1 MNYIAIVK
9 IGEKEANIN
18 THDTLIKGLK
28 LGDENSFA
36 QIYHEFARPLFKFI
50 HQNISN
56 RDDCEE
62 IIQDLFTSLW
72 QRRESLEI
80 KSLSQYLFGAAR
92 FQIIKYIRASK
103 VRTRYEEHYRL
114 FEAVYQEEQPDPER
128 LVANLET
135 CLTQLPDRC
144 RTAVLL
150 RLREN
155 LSNAEIARRMNITR
169 KTVEHYM
176 HKALIHLRTQAPRIL
191 QLD

>member
-1 MNYIAIVK
+1 MDKSRLLNDPSFD
-9 IGEKEANIN
+9 EAFLL
-18 THDTLIKGLK
+18 HSLKKGDRDAF
-28 LGDENSFA
+28 GR
-36 QIYHEFARPLFKFI
+36 IYKHFVPALFKFL
-50 HQNISN
+50 HKNISD

-128 LVANLET
+128 LVANLES

-176 HKALIHLRTQAPRIL
+176 HKALTHLRTQAPRIL